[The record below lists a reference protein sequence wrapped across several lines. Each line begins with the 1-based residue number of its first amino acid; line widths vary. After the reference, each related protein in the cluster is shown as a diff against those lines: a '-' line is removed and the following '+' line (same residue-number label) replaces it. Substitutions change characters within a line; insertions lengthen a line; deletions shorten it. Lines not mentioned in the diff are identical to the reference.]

1 MIELAYPWLLC
12 LAVLP
17 LLVYWLFPTYK
28 EQKDSIQVPYFERL
42 AALSGAQPKQGAVQL
57 NRRILQRILLL
68 IGWIALVVAIAK
80 PEWVSD
86 PVEQKKSAREV
97 MFALDLSGSMSEE
110 DFTDDSGNKVN
121 RLVAAKAVLKEFA
134 NRRKHDRLG
143 LILFA
148 DAPYLQAP
156 FTEDIGTWQQLLEQT
171 KLGYA
176 GYLTSFG
183 DAIGLAVNIFKQDS
197 KKQRVLI
204 LLTDGEDTASKMP
217 PIKAAEIAA
226 KHNIKIYTIAVG
238 DPTSDGE
245 YKMDIPTL
253 EKVASITGGRNF
265 QALNKEELSQAYD
278 AIDELEQEL
287 YETISYRPRTSLHHW
302 AFGIYFVANLLIA
315 ILFLLGK
322 LFTRKQPLVLTDTS
336 NENNNNSS
344 EVSRA

>member
-1 MIELAYPWLLC
+1 MIELAHPWLLC
-12 LAVLP
+12 FIALP
-17 LLVYWLFPTYK
+17 LFVYWLFPTYK
-28 EQKDSIQVPYFERL
+28 EQKDSIQVPYFQRL
-42 AALSGAQPKQGAVQL
+42 ASLSGEEPKQGAVKL
-57 NRRILQRILLL
+57 NRRILQRALLL
-68 IGWIALVVAIAK
+68 IGWIALVVAVAK
-80 PEWVSD
+80 PEWVGE

-110 DFTDDSGNKVN
+110 DFTDEDGNKVN
-121 RLVAAKAVLKEFA
+121 RLVAAKKVLNEFA
-134 NRRKHDRLG
+134 SRRQHDRLG

-156 FTEDIGTWQQLLEQT
+156 FTEDVGTWQQLLNQT
-171 KLGYA
+171 QLGYA
-176 GYLTSFG
+176 GFKTTFG

-204 LLTDGEDTASKMP
+204 LLTDGEDTGSMMP

-226 KHNIKIYTIAVG
+226 KNNIKIYTIAVG
-238 DPTSDGE
+238 DPSSDGD

-287 YETISYRPRTSLHHW
+287 YETLSYRPRTSLHYW
-302 AFGIYFVANLLIA
+302 AFGLYFVANLLIA
-315 ILFLLGK
+315 IIFLFAR
-322 LFTRKQPLVLTDTS
+322 LFSQNKAPLVDEKQNVPSTS
-336 NENNNNSS
+336 ND
-344 EVSRA
+344 EVKHA